1 MKLILMLAIVAAGLT
16 TTLLAAEPFAPRAA
30 IPTGMEES
38 YLGEGIRQAAIPETG
53 QVGIPAYPGAV
64 VIRSYAVTERPP
76 GYTGLPIMELISA
89 DDFDT
94 VVAFYKQRLS
104 GWGEAE
110 LMSAYYFA
118 EHGNINF
125 FTPEEP
131 HVGVHRLA
139 SYFREA
145 EREMLQRVLP
155 GGRTLIK
162 VFYSYPPQ

>member
-1 MKLILMLAIVAAGLT
+1 MKRCLMLALVLAVLT
-16 TTLLAAEPFAPRAA
+16 SMPLVAEPLASRAA
-30 IPTGMEES
+30 IPAGMEES
-38 YLGEGIRQAAIPETG
+38 YLGEGIRQAAIPDAAT
-53 QVGIPAYPGAV
+53 VGIPAYPGAV
-64 VIRSYAVTERPP
+64 VIRSYAVEERPA
-76 GYTGLPIMELISA
+76 GYAGLPIVELISS
-89 DDFDT
+89 DDYDA
-94 VVAFYKQRLS
+94 VVAFYKQRLP

-131 HVGVHRLA
+131 HVGVHRMA

-155 GGRTLIK
+155 GATTLIK
-162 VFYSYPPQ
+162 VFYTPR

>member
-1 MKLILMLAIVAAGLT
+1 MKRFLILLIVVSSLAPA
-16 TTLLAAEPFAPRAA
+16 LLAAGPFAPKAA
-30 IPTGMEES
+30 IPAGMEES
-38 YLGEGIRQAAIPETG
+38 HLAEGIRQAAIPDSA

-64 VIRSYAVTERPP
+64 MIRSYAVVERAEN
-76 GYTGLPIMELISA
+76 YTGLPIVELISA
-89 DDFDT
+89 DDYDA
-94 VVAFYKQRLS
+94 VVAFYKKNLPD
-104 GWGEAE
+104 WGEAE

-131 HVGVHRLA
+131 HVGVHRMA

-155 GGRTLIK
+155 GAKTLIK
-162 VFYSYPPQ
+162 IFY

>member
-1 MKLILMLAIVAAGLT
+1 MKIFLQLAIVVAGLASAM
-16 TTLLAAEPFAPRAA
+16 LAAEPYAPKAA
-30 IPTGMEES
+30 IPAGMEES
-38 YLGEGIRQAAIPETG
+38 YLAEGIRQAAIPETD

-64 VIRSYAVTERPP
+64 VIRSYAVAERPAK
-76 GYTGLPIMELISA
+76 YTGLPIMELISA
-89 DDFDT
+89 DDYDA
-94 VVAFYKQRLS
+94 VVAFYKKNLP

-125 FTPEEP
+125 FKPEEP
-131 HVGVHRLA
+131 HAGVHRMA

-155 GGRTLIK
+155 GAKTLIK
-162 VFYSYPPQ
+162 VFYSNR